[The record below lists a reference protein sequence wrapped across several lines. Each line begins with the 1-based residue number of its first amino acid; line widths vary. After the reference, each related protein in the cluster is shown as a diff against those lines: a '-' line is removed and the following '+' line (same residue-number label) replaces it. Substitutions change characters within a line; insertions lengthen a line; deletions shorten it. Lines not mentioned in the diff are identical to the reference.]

1 LRGSPIDP
9 HKLRATQKRRAR
21 SASLDKR
28 SVDQLMTDAGDTAER
43 SEVCGDEN
51 SLKNH
56 GMYCNTNEPK
66 PYPAA

>member
-1 LRGSPIDP
+1 
-9 HKLRATQKRRAR
+9 
-21 SASLDKR
+21 
-28 SVDQLMTDAGDTAER
+28 MTDAGDTAER